1 MRSNFISVPFKADK
15 GDGLF
20 EFNGIAKFSSAGIVI
35 EFEKKFLGMFGSEIK
50 EVRLGIEDILDIKFR
65 KGFLKFFSRIQFRFS
80 NMGKL
85 NDLPNKGGKV
95 SLKIKREDH
104 GLAESAVKFFESA
117 LNPALEELPPPQ
129 TPVGELFGKP
139 EDKYKTNELKETKKL
154 S

>member
-20 EFNGIAKFSSAGIVI
+20 EFDGIAKFSSAGIVI

-50 EVRLGIEDILDIKFR
+50 EVRFGIEDILDIKFR
-65 KGFLKFFSRIQFRFS
+65 RGFLKFFSKIQFRLG

-85 NDLPNKGGKV
+85 KDLPNKGGKV
-95 SLKIKREDH
+95 SLKIKREDFA
-104 GLAESAVKFFESA
+104 LAESAVRFFESA
-117 LNPALEELPPPQ
+117 IYSAPEELPPPQ
-129 TPVGELFGKP
+129 TPVGELFGET

-154 S
+154 T